1 MKGKL
6 LMPNLSKRIINLR
19 ESKDWTQAE
28 LARRLNMNKSIMNRI
43 ESGER
48 KVSADELKAI
58 AALFEVSTDYLLGNT
73 NIKNKQSS
81 DSTKENKYT
90 DADLDRMLDNAMSF
104 DGEPITDHDRE
115 IIRAYLKGKYG
126 K

>member
-1 MKGKL
+1 
-6 LMPNLSKRIINLR
+6 MPNLSKKIINLR

-73 NIKNKQSS
+73 NIKNKQNS
-81 DSTKENKYT
+81 DSAKENKYSN
-90 DADLDRMLDNAMSF
+90 ADLDRMLDNAMSF